1 MKNVNL
7 SNIYFHLI
15 QFYGVNKFE
24 VFSVVNQYRVPTETI
39 IEFYLNQD
47 IKANLKR
54 LNRVLERE
62 IKQVK
67 KFFVVQEDF
76 KIVIYIQYYSAK
88 GLMEYDFEHS
98 AN

>member
-7 SNIYFHLI
+7 SGIYLHLI
-15 QFYGVNKFE
+15 MFYGVSKFE

-67 KFFVVQEDF
+67 KFFVVQENL
-76 KIVIYIQYYSAK
+76 KIVIYIEYYSRK
-88 GLMEYDFEHS
+88 GLIEYDFEHS

>member
-1 MKNVNL
+1 MRNVNL
-7 SNIYFHLI
+7 SNIYLHLI
-15 QFYGVNKFE
+15 QFYGVSKFE
-24 VFSVVNQYRVPTETI
+24 VFSVVNEIRVPTETI

-62 IKQVK
+62 ITQVK
-67 KFFVVQEDF
+67 KFFVVEEDS
-76 KIVIYIQYYSAK
+76 KIVIYIQYHSSK
-88 GLMEYDFEHS
+88 GIIEYDFEYS

>member
-1 MKNVNL
+1 MKNLNL
-7 SNIYFHLI
+7 SNIYLHLI

-24 VFSVVNQYRVPTETI
+24 VFSVVNPDRVPTETI

-76 KIVIYIQYYSAK
+76 KIVIYIEYYSRK
-88 GLMEYDFEHS
+88 GIIEYDFEHS